1 MSVLLYKR
9 PDYVPKLPG
18 PMSLT
23 QCQIIDEKAHTSCTP
38 FPLKLSFENIIQNK
52 ATPPCSLQDFLEY
65 LVYVSHDA
73 ETLQFWLWLQD
84 YTKKFY
90 AESPAEQALSPPW
103 SAAETLQQTG
113 YVPHQPPKS
122 ADKQRF
128 GASGYNFEQHELL
141 LAPSLD
147 KPSFI
152 SGTTKTKRS
161 SPYSAEDA
169 DELAELKRQ
178 SSTTQ
183 PHRYEV
189 NRIISHYLTPDS
201 PRELNL
207 FPQTRAAVLDALQH
221 TTHPS
226 AFSPLRD
233 IVESTLRARSH
244 PNFIRWSI
252 RNANEPRARFV
263 RKVAVTNILMTLLM
277 AFFLTLSNA
286 SRWWRIACLPLLV
299 LGIPVAIAAYKGICV
314 FVHTSQSRNLR
325 PWEQF
330 GDAAAFV
337 KSVDNDDDD
346 DDAALSTGDAYSM
359 SNRSSGGGACKS
371 SLFLDPFGPNNSYDH
386 EPWVEAYRRKPWSQK
401 VFTRNVRVQDETVR
415 SIQKMIVVQSWLLG
429 GLVGVSLTVLVLA
442 LPKAGVLG
450 RQNPW

>member
-23 QCQIIDEKAHTSCTP
+23 QIQIIDEKTHMSRTP
-38 FPLKLSFENIIQNK
+38 FPPKLSFENIIQNK
-52 ATPPCSLQDFLEY
+52 APPPCSLQDFLEY
-65 LVYVSHDA
+65 LVYVSRDA

-84 YTKKFY
+84 YTQKFY
-90 AESPAEQALSPPW
+90 ADSPAEQALSPPW
-103 SAAETLQQTG
+103 SAAETLQQTRD
-113 YVPHQPPKS
+113 VPHQPPKS
-122 ADKQRF
+122 ADKSRF
-128 GASGYNFEQHELL
+128 GASGYNFEQGELL

-152 SGTTKTKRS
+152 SGTTQTKRS
-161 SPYSAEDA
+161 SPYSTEDA
-169 DELAELKRQ
+169 NEWAGLKRQ
-178 SSTTQ
+178 SSSTQ

-189 NRIISHYLTPDS
+189 NRIISHYLAPDS

-207 FPQTRAAVLDALQH
+207 SPRTRAAVLDALQH

-226 AFSPLRD
+226 AFSPIRD

-263 RKVAVTNILMTLLM
+263 LKVAATNIFMTVLM
-277 AFFLTLSNA
+277 ALFLTLSNA
-286 SRWWRIACLPLLV
+286 SRWWRFACLPLLV

-314 FVHTSQSRNLR
+314 FVHISQSRNLR

-346 DDAALSTGDAYSM
+346 DDDAALSTGDAYSM
-359 SNRSSGGGACKS
+359 SNRSSGRK
-371 SLFLDPFGPNNSYDH
+371 SLFLDPFGPSNSYDH

-401 VFTRNVRVQDETVR
+401 VFTRNVRVRNETVR
-415 SIQKMIVVQSWLLG
+415 SLQKKIVVQSWLLG
-429 GLVGVSLTVLVLA
+429 GVIGVSFTVLVLA

-450 RQNPW
+450 NRNPW

>member
-23 QCQIIDEKAHTSCTP
+23 QIQIIDEKTHMSRTP
-38 FPLKLSFENIIQNK
+38 FPPKLYFENIIQNK
-52 ATPPCSLQDFLEY
+52 APPVHFLEY
-65 LVYVSHDA
+65 LVYVSRDA

-84 YTKKFY
+84 YTQKFY
-90 AESPAEQALSPPW
+90 TESPAEQALSPQW
-103 SAAETLQQTG
+103 SAADTLQQTMDG
-113 YVPHQPPKS
+113 PQQPPKS
-122 ADKQRF
+122 ADKSRF
-128 GASGYNFEQHELL
+128 GASGYNFEQGELL

-152 SGTTKTKRS
+152 SGTTQTKRS
-161 SPYSAEDA
+161 SPYSTEDA
-169 DELAELKRQ
+169 NEWAGLKRQ
-178 SSTTQ
+178 SSATQ

-207 FPQTRAAVLDALQH
+207 SPRTRAAVLDALQH

-226 AFSPLRD
+226 AFSPVRD

-252 RNANEPRARFV
+252 RNANEPRARLIL
-263 RKVAVTNILMTLLM
+263 KVAATNIFMTVLM

-286 SRWWRIACLPLLV
+286 SRWWRFACLPLLV
-299 LGIPVAIAAYKGICV
+299 LGIPVVIAAYKGICV
-314 FVHTSQSRNLR
+314 FVHISQSRNLR

-337 KSVDNDDDD
+337 KSVDNGDDDD

-359 SNRSSGGGACKS
+359 SNRRSSGNK
-371 SLFLDPFGPNNSYDH
+371 SLFLDPFGPSNSYDR

-401 VFTRNVRVQDETVR
+401 VFARNVRVRNGSVR
-415 SIQKMIVVQSWLLG
+415 SIQKKVVVQSWLLG
-429 GLVGVSLTVLVLA
+429 GVIAVSFTVLVLA

-450 RQNPW
+450 NRNSL